1 MLLSSFSN
9 HQETEKGLNQISNDA
24 AKIDEN
30 YFSLIA
36 EILSTAV
43 AAVISTIYVLQ
54 VNILMGIIFVTF
66 SCISLI
72 PMLFGM

>member
-9 HQETEKGLNQISNDA
+9 HQEPEKGLNQISNVA

-54 VNILMGIIFVTF
+54 VNILMGII
-66 SCISLI
+66 L
-72 PMLFGM
+72 